1 MPAVTSIYTIPALR
15 IAHKSCITPLCTFAG
30 WKTMKF
36 IGKLLVYLLVALL
49 IVILALYI
57 LLQTRWGA
65 AQVSSWVTVNTDYEL
80 SFDKMNHRFSSPSH
94 LILENVTFGRD
105 GKPATLVA
113 KKVDIGLSS
122 RQVTDPLHMDT
133 ITLFDGTL
141 NLSPQTAPLPL
152 QADRLQLSNMAFNS
166 PNTEWDLSAQKVTG
180 GVSPWQPEA
189 GNVLGKNAQIQM
201 SAGSLTLNGVPAT
214 NVLIEGQLNGKEVVL
229 NTIGA
234 DMARGSLTGSAL
246 RNADGSWVIDTL
258 RLNEIR
264 LQSDK
269 TLMAF
274 FAPLGTIP
282 SLQIGRLDVTDARLQ
297 GPDWAVTDLDLSLRN
312 LTISKGDWQSQDG
325 RLSMNASEFIYGSL
339 HLFDPILNAEFSPQG
354 MALRQFTSRWEG
366 GMVRTSGNW
375 LRDGKALVLDDVAIA
390 GLEYT
395 LPQNWKAL
403 WMEPLPEWL
412 NSVTL
417 QKFGLSRNL
426 VIDIDPAFPWQI
438 TSLDGYGANLQLV
451 KDHQWGVWSG
461 SATLNGAAATFNRVD
476 VRRPSLA
483 LNANAA
489 TVNITDL
496 SAFTEK
502 GILEATATVSQL
514 PQRQTTVSLN
524 GRGVPL
530 NVLQQWGW
538 PALPVT
544 GDGNIQLTAS
554 GSVQANAPLK
564 PTVNGKLSAV
574 NMDKQQVEQTMTG
587 GVVSTVAPVQ

>member
-1 MPAVTSIYTIPALR
+1 
-15 IAHKSCITPLCTFAG
+15 
-30 WKTMKF
+30 MKF

-65 AQVSSWVTVNTDYEL
+65 TQVSSWVTVNTDYEL

-94 LILENVTFGRD
+94 IILENVTFGRD

-122 RQVTDPLHMDT
+122 RQITDPLHMDT

-141 NLSPQTAPLPL
+141 NLSPQTAPLPF
-152 QADRLQLSNMAFNS
+152 QADRLQLNNMAFNS

-269 TLMAF
+269 TLTAF

-312 LTISKGDWQSQDG
+312 LTLSKGDWQSQEG

-451 KDHQWGVWSG
+451 KDRQWGVWGG

-538 PALPVT
+538 PALPIT

-574 NMDKQQVEQTMTG
+574 NMDKQQVQQTMTG
-587 GVVSTVAPVQ
+587 GVVSTPPSPQPSP

>member
-1 MPAVTSIYTIPALR
+1 
-15 IAHKSCITPLCTFAG
+15 
-30 WKTMKF
+30 MKF

-49 IVILALYI
+49 IVVLAFYF

-65 AQVSSWVTVNTDYEL
+65 SQASSWVTENTAYEL
-80 SFDKMNHRFSSPSH
+80 NFDQMDHRFSSPSH
-94 LILENVTFGRD
+94 IVLKNVTFGRD

-113 KKVDIGLSS
+113 KTVDIGLSS
-122 RQVTDPLHMDT
+122 RQITDPLHMDT

-141 NLSPQTAPLPL
+141 NLSPQTAPLPF
-152 QADRLQLSNMAFNS
+152 QADRLQLNNMAFNS

-214 NVLIEGQLNGKEVVL
+214 NVLIEGKLNGKEVVL

-234 DMARGSLTGSAL
+234 DMARGSLTGSAQ
-246 RNADGSWVIDTL
+246 RNADGGWVIDTL
-258 RLNEIR
+258 RLNDIR
-264 LQSDK
+264 LQSEK
-269 TLMAF
+269 TLADF
-274 FAPLGTIP
+274 FAPLTTVP
-282 SLQIGRLDVTDARLQ
+282 SLQIGRLEVTDARLQ

-312 LTISKGDWQSQDG
+312 LTLAKGGWQSQDG

-339 HLFDPILNAEFSPQG
+339 HLFDPILNTEFSPQG
-354 MALRQFTSRWEG
+354 IALRQFTSRWEG

-375 LRDGKALVLDDVAIA
+375 LRDGKALVLDDAAIA

-395 LPQNWKAL
+395 LPENWKTL

-417 QKFGLSRNL
+417 KKFGLSRNL

-438 TSLDGYGANLQLV
+438 TSLDGYGANLQLA
-451 KDHQWGVWSG
+451 KDRQWGVWGG

-489 TVNITDL
+489 TVNITEL

-514 PQRQTTVSLN
+514 AQRQTTVSLN

-530 NVLQQWGW
+530 NIINQWGW
-538 PALPVT
+538 PALPIA
-544 GDGNIQLTAS
+544 GDGNMQLTAS
-554 GSVQANAPLK
+554 GSIQAHAPLK

-574 NMDKQQVEQTMTG
+574 NMDKQQVQQTMTG
-587 GVVSTVAPVQ
+587 GVVSTPVQ

>member
-1 MPAVTSIYTIPALR
+1 
-15 IAHKSCITPLCTFAG
+15 
-30 WKTMKF
+30 MKF

-65 AQVSSWVTVNTDYEL
+65 TQVSSWVTVNTDYEL

-122 RQVTDPLHMDT
+122 RQITDPLHMDT

-141 NLSPQTAPLPL
+141 NLSPQTAPLPF
-152 QADRLQLSNMAFNS
+152 QADRLQLNNMAFNS

-189 GNVLGKNAQIQM
+189 GNVLGNHAQIQM
-201 SAGSLTLNGVPAT
+201 SAGSLALNGVPAT

-246 RNADGSWVIDTL
+246 RNADGSWIIDTM

-269 TLMAF
+269 TLTAF
-274 FAPLGTIP
+274 FAPLTTIP

-312 LTISKGDWQSQDG
+312 LTLSKGDWQSQEG

-375 LRDGKALVLDDVAIA
+375 LRDGKALVMDDVAIA

-403 WMEPLPEWL
+403 WMAPLPEWL

-451 KDHQWGVWSG
+451 KDRQWGVWGG

-514 PQRQTTVSLN
+514 PLRQTAVSLN

-530 NVLQQWGW
+530 SVLQQWGW
-538 PALPVT
+538 PALPIA

-587 GVVSTVAPVQ
+587 GVVSAMAPAQ

>member
-1 MPAVTSIYTIPALR
+1 
-15 IAHKSCITPLCTFAG
+15 
-30 WKTMKF
+30 MKF

-49 IVILALYI
+49 IVLLALYI

-65 AQVSSWVTVNTDYEL
+65 TQVSSWVTVNTDYEL

-94 LILENVTFGRD
+94 IILENVTFGRD

-122 RQVTDPLHMDT
+122 RQLTDPLHMDT

-141 NLSPQTAPLPL
+141 NLSPQTAPLPF
-152 QADRLQLSNMAFNS
+152 QADRLQLNNMAFNS

-189 GNVLGKNAQIQM
+189 GNVLGKSAQIQM

-229 NTIGA
+229 STIGA

-246 RNADGSWVIDTL
+246 RNADGSWIIDTL

-274 FAPLGTIP
+274 FAPLTTIP

-312 LTISKGDWQSQDG
+312 LTLSKGDWQSQEG

-354 MALRQFTSRWEG
+354 VALRQFTSRWEG

-375 LRDGKALVLDDVAIA
+375 LRDGKALVLNDVAIA

-395 LPQNWKAL
+395 LPQNWKTL
-403 WMEPLPEWL
+403 WMAPLPEWL

-451 KDHQWGVWSG
+451 KDRQWGVWGG

-476 VRRPSLA
+476 MRRPSLA

-530 NVLQQWGW
+530 NILQQWGW
-538 PALPVT
+538 PALPIA
-544 GDGNIQLTAS
+544 GDGNVQLTAS
-554 GSVQANAPLK
+554 GSVQASAPLK

-574 NMDKQQVEQTMTG
+574 NMDKQQVQQTMTG
-587 GVVSTVAPVQ
+587 GVVSTPPSPQPSP